1 MGSVLWIWLL
11 KASIMD
17 SKFVVVTCLL
27 VSLQGILT
35 NNDCSDRLKK
45 RKISDQFPMYVA
57 HGSHSLTLNDIQAF
71 FNPNANQTNGIS
83 VVNFNLTEDEILLP
97 NAPLIVS
104 DKRFSSSALF
114 VLDHVLSHM
123 EDNEYGIKNGNALDR
138 VAHALHMQETWQN
151 AAKVY
156 KRLAKK
162 GTPGK
167 LCSCL
172 NRVYGEWITKSL
184 LHIAK
189 QIREPE
195 AMYTHSD
202 ASPNTRAAY
211 RGNYGGGCCRPPK
224 KQKSSSKEEAIPNI
238 ADEATWD
245 TWKDMTYTNMDED
258 LKKDLSYNF
267 AHYMNCKLN

>member
-1 MGSVLWIWLL
+1 
-11 KASIMD
+11 MD

-57 HGSHSLTLNDIQAF
+57 HGTHSLTLNDIQAF

-114 VLDHVLSHM
+114 TLDHVLSHM

-151 AAKVY
+151 AAKIY
-156 KRLAKK
+156 KKLTKK
-162 GTPGK
+162 RTPGK

-172 NRVYGEWITKSL
+172 DQVYGEWITKSL
-184 LHIAK
+184 LYIAK
-189 QIREPE
+189 QIREPDT
-195 AMYTHSD
+195 MYTHSE
-202 ASPNTRAAY
+202 AENNTRKVYHYLY
-211 RGNYGGGCCRPPK
+211 RGSYGGGCCVGSTQLQQEQR
-224 KQKSSSKEEAIPNI
+224 SSKEEDKEEAIPNI
-238 ADEATWD
+238 VDEETWK
-245 TWKDMTYTNMDED
+245 TWKDMTYANMDED
-258 LKKDLSYNF
+258 LKNELSYNF
-267 AHYMNCKLN
+267 AHFMNCKLN